1 MIKFR
6 IVNFKTKL
14 GSYTVNIGNT
24 ILEQIIKNQ
33 EKSNS
38 NLVKHVFLKFIN
50 CAPGA
55 VYLAVNKRN
64 LRAIKFYSNMNM
76 KRISETIL
84 DYKDDDDTY
93 VKGYIFKTNTINLKI
108 N

>member
-1 MIKFR
+1 
-6 IVNFKTKL
+6 
-14 GSYTVNIGNT
+14 
-24 ILEQIIKNQ
+24 
-33 EKSNS
+33 
-38 NLVKHVFLKFIN
+38 
-50 CAPGA
+50 
-55 VYLAVNKRN
+55 
-64 LRAIKFYSNMNM
+64 MNM